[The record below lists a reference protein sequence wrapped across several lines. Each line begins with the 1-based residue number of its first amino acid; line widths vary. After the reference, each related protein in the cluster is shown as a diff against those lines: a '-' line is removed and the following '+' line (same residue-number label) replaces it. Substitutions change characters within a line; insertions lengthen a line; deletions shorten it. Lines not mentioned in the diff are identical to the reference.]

1 MRTLT
6 AAVLGVAMTLGA
18 ATFASADCQKSIRL
32 VASPAGK
39 VIAADARARV
49 RAQTRTPT
57 FVKQDFVVEMSAAVA
72 NGTTF
77 MVFAN
82 AQPVGTIT
90 IVFGVGRLVV
100 NNDGANVL
108 PAGANPVCAISS
120 IIVTDAAGNTI
131 LSGTF

>member
-6 AAVLGVAMTLGA
+6 AAAMGLAMMLGA
-18 ATFASADCQKSIRL
+18 ATHASADCAKSIRL
-32 VASPAGK
+32 AVSPAGK
-39 VIAADARARV
+39 AIAADGRARV
-49 RAQTRTPT
+49 RAQTRAAG
-57 FVKQDFVVEMSAAVA
+57 FVKQDLVVEMSAAVP

-120 IIVTDAAGNTI
+120 IIVTDGAGNTI

>member
-1 MRTLT
+1 
-6 AAVLGVAMTLGA
+6 MTLGA

-39 VIAADARARV
+39 AIAADARARV

-57 FVKQDFVVEMSAAVA
+57 FVKQDLVVEMSALVPD
-72 NGTTF
+72 GTTF

-82 AQPVGTIT
+82 GQPVGTIT

-100 NNDGANVL
+100 NNEGANVL
-108 PAGANPVCAISS
+108 PAGANPVCS
-120 IIVTDAAGNTI
+120 IGPVIIADGAGNTI
-131 LSGTF
+131 LSGSF